1 MPRLRTIDVDRPWA
15 WLAAGWRD
23 FVRVPGLSLG
33 YGIVFSAVGYALAYW
48 LHVAGAPY
56 LILPA
61 TAGFALIGPAAAVG
75 LYDVSRRLESGRP
88 VTFGKIVSAIL
99 SRADT
104 FAAMGL
110 VLMLFFLAWM
120 EIALLIFAFFFS
132 DRPIIA
138 ENFFERVF
146 FAADSLPFLVT
157 GTIAG
162 GFLATV
168 VFAIST
174 ISLPMLLDRD
184 VGVPTAVATSLRAV
198 YRNRGALALWAMI
211 IAVFMSVGGHDH
223 RGLHVG
229 RRRHALRRA
238 GGDAAPRRIR
248 DLARLPGSGRAGRCR
263 SAAQH
268 RVFGLTSA
276 QRIRL
281 KRAKSC
287 PGS

>member
-1 MPRLRTIDVDRPWA
+1 MGKETVVATERMPRLRTIDVDRPWA

-211 IAVFMSVGGHDH
+211 IAVFMSVGVATLFV
-223 RGLHVG
+223 GLVVTLPLVG
-229 RRRHALRRA
+229 YATWHAY
-238 GGDAAPRRIR
+238 R
-248 DLARLPGSGRAGRCR
+248 DLVEPEDADQPR
-263 SAAQH
+263 STAS
-268 RVFGLTSA
+268 SA
-276 QRIRL
+276 
-281 KRAKSC
+281 
-287 PGS
+287 